1 MEETHGWQR
10 QNGAMVRF
18 LPFLLLLIG
27 CSSPPLAKGDAFFRV
42 EDYPRAIKA
51 WTQAL
56 GDGEDVSAIQERISK
71 ARFMAL
77 VARCRE
83 EIRTWRTDNAKVL
96 LATLENQNLGHPLV
110 ADLRIRVSRKIAA
123 GFFKEGYDRLEAEE
137 PESAVKA
144 FTLALAWVGNHAGAT
159 SGLANAAAKMRHR
172 EELGEKLH
180 FIGLEELRVGND
192 LRAQASFAH
201 AAAILGEDSQAA
213 RFLAE
218 ISEDLGREKIRTGKI
233 WIEEGL
239 LGPAWVVL
247 REAAR
252 LVPENEEIDGL
263 LEDLG
268 RELKASQEIR
278 LADMEVRKGQTFEA
292 ESRLD
297 LIASQVSEDHALE
310 IATLRG
316 RALDRRNHDRY
327 LLGRA
332 CELDHQIARA
342 EGLYAEILAEIGQEG
357 YEDVVLRWKG
367 LAARLDR
374 AKAAFQ
380 AALEAEAGG
389 DDDAYRRGLSETIRE
404 AGDFEDALERLAGLV
419 EG

>member
-1 MEETHGWQR
+1 
-10 QNGAMVRF
+10 VRF
-18 LPFLLLLIG
+18 LPFLLLLAG
-27 CSSPPLAKGDAFFRV
+27 CSIPPLSQGDTFFRV
-42 EDYPRAIKA
+42 GDYPKAIEV

-56 GDGEDVSAIQERISK
+56 GEGEDAAEVRKRISK

-77 VARCRE
+77 VTRCRE
-83 EIRTWRTDNAKVL
+83 EVRTWRTDNAKVL
-96 LATLENQNLGHPLV
+96 LATLENQNPSHPLV
-110 ADLRIRVSRKIAA
+110 ADLRTRVSRKIAA
-123 GFFKEGYDRLEAEE
+123 GFFKEGYGLLEAEE
-137 PESAVKA
+137 PKSAMKA
-144 FTLALAWVGNHAGAT
+144 FIRALAWVGDHVGAT
-159 SGLANAAAKMRHR
+159 AGLVDAAAKIRHR

-201 AAAILGEDSQAA
+201 AAAILGEDSRAA

-218 ISEDLGREKIRTGKI
+218 LSEDLGREKIRTGKI
-233 WIEEGL
+233 WIEDGL

-263 LEDLG
+263 LESLG
-268 RELKASQEIR
+268 RELKARQEIK
-278 LADMEVRKGQTFEA
+278 LADMEVRKGRTLEA

-297 LIASQVSEDHALE
+297 LIAPQVGEDHALD

-327 LLGRA
+327 ILGRA
-332 CELDHQIARA
+332 YELDHQIARA
-342 EGLYAEILAEIGQEG
+342 EGLYAEILADTGQEG

-374 AKAAFQ
+374 ARAAFQ
-380 AALEAEAGG
+380 AALEAEADG
-389 DDDAYRRGLSETIRE
+389 DEEAYRRGLSETIQE
-404 AGDFEDALERLAGLV
+404 AGDYEDALERFSTLA